1 NGCQIGLR
9 HTGDVAEPLGAAPES
24 EHEHTGGHRVEGS
37 GMADLLRPV
46 PAAHASDRGVRTQ
59 SLRLIPDEDAL
70 WGRIAHG
77 LTDQLKEAC
86 TWSKWFAVALPRSS
100 MPFQRCPGIQM
111 RCFQITYLT
120 LRLLWF
126 LIR

>member
-1 NGCQIGLR
+1 
-9 HTGDVAEPLGAAPES
+9 EP

-46 PAAHASDRGVRTQ
+46 PAAHACDHGGRAQ
-59 SLRLIPDEDAL
+59 ALRLIADEDAVR
-70 WGRIAHG
+70 GRIAHG
-77 LTDQLKEAC
+77 LSEQLKEAC
-86 TWSKWFAVALPRSS
+86 TWSMWFAVALPRSS
-100 MPFQRCPGIQM
+100 VPFQPCPGIQM